1 MLKFLLIPLSWIY
14 RAITSLR
21 NALYDHQV
29 LKSREFQKPVISV
42 GNITVGGT
50 GKTPHT
56 EYIVN
61 LLCQNYNVAILSRG
75 YRRKT
80 KGYLKATPQSTVK
93 EIGDEPKQ
101 MSLKFCG
108 KAQVYVCEDRCKG
121 IDNIIAEGNENQVI
135 VLDDAYQHR
144 SVTPRVN
151 ILLTDYNRPIF
162 EDHLLPYGRLRE
174 SASKSNRANIIIV
187 TKCPEDLK
195 PIDRRVIA
203 KHLNLLPFQSIF
215 FTNYKY
221 LGLKSVFGYEEIP
234 NASKDTNILLVTGI
248 ANPQSL
254 INHITKNISE
264 KITHIEFADHHNFK
278 KKDISKITEKFLSL
292 PSDRI
297 IITTE
302 KDAVRLRELD
312 LTDEIKKAICYI
324 PVEINFI
331 YDDAEELN
339 IQILKHVD
347 ENKTDYRL
355 HTTVHQF

>member
-14 RAITSLR
+14 HAITSIR
-21 NALYDHQV
+21 NLLYDHQIF
-29 LKSREFQKPVISV
+29 KSKEFDKPVISV

-50 GKTPHT
+50 GKTPHI

-61 LLCQNYNVAILSRG
+61 LLCQKYNVAILSRG

-80 KGYLKATPQSTVK
+80 KGYIKATPQSTVK

-101 MSLKFCG
+101 MSLKFSG

-121 IDNIIAEGNENQVI
+121 IDNILAEGNENQVI

-221 LGLKSVFGYEEIP
+221 LGLKSVFGFDNIP
-234 NASKDTNILLVTGI
+234 TVSQNTEILLVTGI

-254 INHITKNISE
+254 INHISQNISQ
-264 KITHIEFADHHNFK
+264 KITHISYPDHHNFK

-302 KDAVRLRELD
+302 KDAVRLRELT
-312 LTDEIKKAICYI
+312 LADELKKAICYI

-339 IQILKHVD
+339 FQILKHVD
-347 ENKTDYRL
+347 ENQTDYRL

>member
-21 NALYDHQV
+21 NLLYDHQIF
-29 LKSREFQKPVISV
+29 KTREFSTPVISV

-61 LLCQNYNVAILSRG
+61 LLCKNYNVAILSRG

-80 KGYLKATPQSTVK
+80 KGYLKATPNSTVK
-93 EIGDEPKQ
+93 QIGDEPKQ
-101 MSLKFCG
+101 MSLKFSG

-151 ILLTDYNRPIF
+151 ILLTDYSRPIF

-174 SASKSNRANIIIV
+174 SASRSNRANIIIV
-187 TKCPEDLK
+187 TKCPDDLK

-221 LGLKSVFGYEEIP
+221 LGLKPVFANGEIP
-234 NASKDTNILLVTGI
+234 SANQDTNILLITGI
-248 ANPQSL
+248 ANPENL
-254 INHITKNISE
+254 INHIKNNISQ
-264 KITHIEFADHHNFK
+264 KITHINFPDHHNFK
-278 KKDISKITEKFLSL
+278 KKDIAKITEKFVSL
-292 PSDRI
+292 PSNKI

-302 KDAVRLRELD
+302 KDAVRLSELA
-312 LTDEIKKAICYI
+312 LNDEIKKVLCYI

-331 YDDAEELN
+331 YDDSEDLN
-339 IQILKHVD
+339 NQILKYVD

-355 HTTVHQF
+355 HTSVHQF